1 MKIFLLTT
9 MFCFSCATCAA
20 QSESIHK
27 LSSRLS
33 VTPTAGLVFSTFV
46 GSGAENSSTRVGLTT
61 GLEMTF
67 QTDNLFGYSTGV
79 SYCQLGALEE
89 RTTYGLISRLDYIN
103 VPLLLNLRLSKRTYA
118 PILKTGVRLGF
129 LVGAKFSDDMGSI
142 QPDNGLSANDLFKT
156 FDCSIPISLSWNFN
170 RFVIGADYV
179 FGLLDIVNKPAT
191 IYGVPYHNDS
201 VHLISLETHVG
212 YRL

>member
-1 MKIFLLTT
+1 
-9 MFCFSCATCAA
+9 
-20 QSESIHK
+20 
-27 LSSRLS
+27 
-33 VTPTAGLVFSTFV
+33 
-46 GSGAENSSTRVGLTT
+46 
-61 GLEMTF
+61 MTF

-142 QPDNGLSANDLFKT
+142 QPDNGLSANSKRSTVQSPLVSRGISIGLSLVQVMYS
-156 FDCSIPISLSWNFN
+156 DCWILSTSQQPFTEFRTTMIASI
-170 RFVIGADYV
+170 
-179 FGLLDIVNKPAT
+179 
-191 IYGVPYHNDS
+191 
-201 VHLISLETHVG
+201 
-212 YRL
+212 